1 MKSLLAWILIITLVA
16 FAANAVAGEDWKG
29 KIYWTIYGG
38 GEIAQANFD
47 GSNRTSLVKTGHHPK
62 GLIIDAKN
70 GFMYWTNG
78 GQAESKALDGSIQ
91 KCQINNCSNTV
102 KTIVGEGKTAEPIQL
117 TLDKVNGYIY
127 WSDSARDLV
136 QRSKLDGSNVETVL
150 VLKAENRSWLQPTG
164 CEIDEESGVLYWA
177 EKSTNRIGRVELANL
192 KLPYTPK
199 KSDYIVIEGLNAPAE
214 IKIDKGQ
221 HKIFIADRNS
231 NRILW
236 VSLDGGIPNEIVN
249 TKYSRPVGLTL
260 DQKSGKIIFSEL
272 MGNKIS
278 SVNMDGTDIKK
289 ICDNAGPYPVGVSFV
304 PETE

>member
-1 MKSLLAWILIITLVA
+1 MKSLLALILSTTLMV
-16 FAANAVAGEDWKG
+16 FAADALAGEDWKG
-29 KIYWTIYGG
+29 KIYWAIWGG
-38 GEIAQANFD
+38 GEIAQTNCD
-47 GSNRTSLVKTGHHPK
+47 GSNRTSLVKTGHHPR

-91 KCQINNCSNTV
+91 RCQMNNCSNTV
-102 KTIVGEGKTAEPIQL
+102 KTIVEEGKTAEPIQL

-127 WSDSARDLV
+127 WSDRARDLV

-150 VLKAENRSWLQPTG
+150 ALKDENKSMIQPTG
-164 CEIDEESGVLYWA
+164 CEIDEESGILYWA

-199 KSDYIVIEGLNAPAE
+199 KSDYIVTEDLNGPVT

-221 HKIFIADRNS
+221 HKIFIADRYS
-231 NRILW
+231 NRISW
-236 VSLDGGIPNEIVN
+236 VSLDGGIPHEIVN
-249 TKYSRPVGLTL
+249 TKFTQPVGLAI
-260 DQKSGKIIFSEL
+260 DHKAGKIFFSEL

-278 SVNMDGTDIKK
+278 SVNMDGTDMKK